1 MDESLAYCIADPPY
15 LGRAE
20 RWYGPTGCGH
30 GEKKGRASS
39 HEQAYV
45 FDSPD
50 THRQLVET
58 LQNDF
63 DGWAIAMSV
72 HSLSTYLSIVETDSR
87 NGIRVA
93 VWNKPSAITSGSRIV
108 NNWEPVLL
116 KVPKSRRGHGKGLT
130 CHDVL
135 TCNPPRN
142 GFIGA
147 KPVEWT
153 LWVMQMLGV
162 QDQDSVLD
170 MFPGSGMVTKAMTVQ
185 ELELGPF

>member
-1 MDESLAYCIADPPY
+1 MAESLTYCIADPPY

-20 RWYGPTGCGH
+20 RWYGPTGCGIAN
-30 GEKKGRASS
+30 GKGRASS
-39 HEQAYV
+39 HEGAHLY
-45 FDSPD
+45 DEKK
-50 THRQLVET
+50 THHELVET
-58 LQNDF
+58 LNRDY

-93 VWNKPSAITSGSRIV
+93 VWNKPSAVTSGSRIV

-116 KVPKSRRGHGKGLT
+116 KVPKSRRGHKKGLT

-147 KPVEWT
+147 KPIEWT
-153 LWVMQMLGV
+153 RWVLKMLGV
-162 QDQDSVLD
+162 QDQDEVID
-170 MFPGSGMVTKAMTVQ
+170 MFPGSGMVTIALSVQ
-185 ELELGPF
+185 ELDL

>member
-1 MDESLAYCIADPPY
+1 MAESLAYCIADPPY

-30 GEKKGRASS
+30 GDGEGRASS

-50 THRQLVET
+50 THRQLVQT

-116 KVPKSRRGHGKGLT
+116 KIPKSRRGHGKGLT